1 MKLHNQ
7 YSKYF
12 DEYKEKYGKDIFVE
26 YKNETDE
33 SRKEELIDWVFRL
46 FRSKNEIPVVQF
58 TESQSLQ
65 ELVKLSNTDNCSVYH
80 DGSYWFNST
89 CVTFLLSFFPEI
101 FNVQKGEGRSH
112 PSFRYYFNNDYTL
125 RKTVRKLLTYGNSE
139 LDFLGWMR
147 LCGAGF
153 CSNFRPATA
162 KAIYELFGKKDNCRV
177 FDSSAGYGARLLGAY
192 FSSNVVEYVG
202 IDPNTADSCMRLVEY
217 LRNTIYN
224 SKTIEVLKMGS
235 EDFTKE
241 NFPQY
246 ENYFD
251 LYFTSPPY
259 FDTEQY
265 SQDSTQSYIK
275 FPRYD
280 LWVKGFYQSTINN
293 ACDALKR
300 DGIFIIN
307 IFEKVPKIKELTKL
321 FLANNGWYVF
331 KEDKYMLRTVPGSKH
346 RLDENGNPELMDTTI
361 GNNYEPIWYAK
372 HYTELYREGLI
383 DKDRFNEYKLRDNRG
398 NKNNEII

>member
-1 MKLHNQ
+1 MKLYNQ
-7 YSKYF
+7 YTDDVRKYN
-12 DEYKEKYGKDIFVE
+12 EENGTDIFLE
-26 YKNETDE
+26 YKNPNTSDE
-33 SRKEELIDWVFRL
+33 RKEEIVDWMFNL
-46 FRSKNEIPVVQF
+46 FREKGSIPHILWNDVYIDNEVI
-58 TESQSLQ
+58 S
-65 ELVKLSNTDNCSVYH
+65 LSNVDSTNVYH
-80 DGSYWFNST
+80 DDSYWFNST
-89 CVTFLLSFFPEI
+89 GLSLLYQFFPELDDVKKSSSPYSI
-101 FNVQKGEGRSH
+101 RD
-112 PSFRYYFNNDYTL
+112 YFNDD
-125 RKTVRKLLTYGNSE
+125 VKLKRVLHKSLIFASSE
-139 LDFLGWMR
+139 LGIYRMFLF
-147 LCGAGF
+147 CGAGY
-153 CSNFRPATA
+153 CVNFRPATA

-177 FDSSAGYGARLLGAY
+177 LDSSAGYGARLLGAH
-192 FSSNVVEYVG
+192 FAKNVIEYVG
-202 IDPNTADSCMRLVEY
+202 IDPNTSESCMKLIEF
-217 LRNTIYN
+217 LSKWTQTNTYE
-224 SKTIEVLKMGS
+224 KVLKMGS

-307 IFEKVPKIKELTKL
+307 MFEKVPKIKELTKL

-331 KEDKYMLRTVPGSKH
+331 KEDKYMLRTMPGSKH
-346 RLDENGNPELMDTTI
+346 RLDENGNPELMDITI

-372 HYTELYREGLI
+372 HYTELYKEGLI
-383 DKDRFNEYKLRDNRG
+383 TEDMFHEYMIRDNRG
-398 NKNNEII
+398 NKNYEVI